1 MNQKQIDTISD
12 MKIVPLEKS
21 IYLKPQRAEFEINGK
36 QKYWDF
42 LKVHDRYV
50 QVYLQ

>member
-1 MNQKQIDTISD
+1 MNQKQTDNISD

-21 IYLKPQRAEFEINGK
+21 MYLKPLRAEFQINGK

-42 LKVHDRYV
+42 LTVHDRYV
-50 QVYLQ
+50 TYSV